1 MSLVA
6 RVVRQFHEGPETI
19 TLERLV
25 ALPFQPTMGTRLDL
39 RAQGVEAAL
48 EVIGVTVRPLTAGPG
63 FLPADVDVYLTPELL
78 ASAPLAREGGWR
90 DSETA

>member
-1 MSLVA
+1 MSLLA
-6 RVVRQFHEGPETI
+6 RVIRQLHEGAEAI

-39 RAQGVEAAL
+39 RAQGVGAAL

-63 FLPADVDVYLTPELL
+63 FLPADVDVYLTPGPL
-78 ASAPLAREGGWR
+78 ASAPRAREGGWR
-90 DSETA
+90 DSEAA